1 MKKCDDFKDKTLKP
15 LRILGLSDSAL
26 WGPEAEGSSPSPATK
41 KKSLEALKTQGS
53 SVLHFLEAGQKNGSV
68 KKKRDDACLT

>member
-1 MKKCDDFKDKTLKP
+1 MPIFKV
-15 LRILGLSDSAL
+15 LS
-26 WGPEAEGSSPSPATK
+26 PQPR